1 MKLLLHTCCAPC
13 SVYCIKS
20 LRGEGI
26 EPVVYWFN
34 PNIHPYIEYKTRRDT
49 LKEYTKSI
57 GINAIFD
64 ENYGLREFCKN
75 VVDDL
80 ENRCVKYCYRVR
92 LEQTAK
98 YAKENGYD
106 TFSTTLL
113 ISPYQN
119 HEALKKIGEEM
130 AEKYGLTFLYRDFR
144 PGFKEGQTEARELG
158 LYMQK
163 YCGCV
168 FSEENR
174 NFDHIKKD
182 KVESMKSNRIIEKRI
197 RLGRSVKNLELK
209 PYKNG
214 KQDEIKFI
222 YNLKKEVYHKYIEE
236 IYGEWNEE
244 NQNKL
249 FNKFMKENSK
259 NIELIYLNDKLV
271 GFYNGKNKDDNTF
284 EIANICVMPEYQNN
298 GIGTAVLKEILF
310 ENNDKDI
317 ILQCFKENLAIKLFE
332 RVGFGK
338 TMETETH
345 YIMKKSGNNKF
356 QNFGTVTLA
365 TRTLVKAC
373 CGSDLVDCFENV
385 NAEYLMSEGQIRT
398 GEECHIKE
406 MQLKKFN

>member
-20 LRGEGI
+20 LRKEGI

-168 FSEENR
+168 FSEESRYNNPNPPKPELPTGCEYESR
-174 NFDHIKKD
+174 RVICVKKIENKDEYLDLLLDADPSKASIDKYLSDSDVYGLQVDKNIVSLAVILHID
-182 KVESMKSNRIIEKRI
+182 KNT
-197 RLGRSVKNLELK
+197 LELK
-209 PYKNG
+209 NLVTKKEYRGKGYAKKLLKSLCGNYKQKYNKMLVG
-214 KQDEIKFI
+214 TSENNIPFYVKQGFDKYEKTIKNYFIDNYDEEIIDGDLHCIDMYYYSKD
-222 YNLKKEVYHKYIEE
+222 LKK
-236 IYGEWNEE
+236 
-244 NQNKL
+244 
-249 FNKFMKENSK
+249 
-259 NIELIYLNDKLV
+259 
-271 GFYNGKNKDDNTF
+271 
-284 EIANICVMPEYQNN
+284 
-298 GIGTAVLKEILF
+298 
-310 ENNDKDI
+310 
-317 ILQCFKENLAIKLFE
+317 
-332 RVGFGK
+332 
-338 TMETETH
+338 
-345 YIMKKSGNNKF
+345 
-356 QNFGTVTLA
+356 
-365 TRTLVKAC
+365 VK
-373 CGSDLVDCFENV
+373 
-385 NAEYLMSEGQIRT
+385 
-398 GEECHIKE
+398 KE
-406 MQLKKFN
+406 M